1 MVVAAVSAMTQSNPS
16 EAAASTISSEGS
28 PERISIAE
36 VTPVSEPIVATVS
49 CSTSSPVFGWPTN
62 SSVTDA
68 LRAFAST
75 KPFLAAR
82 SAVEEPSVAIRILR

>member
-1 MVVAAVSAMTQSNPS
+1 MAALAPVMPRLPMTTRSNPS

-75 KPFLAAR
+75 
-82 SAVEEPSVAIRILR
+82 